1 MLDQA
6 GPGPPCAGP
15 LGPAYVRAW
24 RRYLPQGS
32 AWAGL
37 PAGEEARG
45 KGGRGAPQ
53 VRRGLQRRG
62 GRDVTAV
69 SSMYL
74 FKALNSLG

>member
-45 KGGRGAPQ
+45 KGGRGVPGQGGPVASWGQ
-53 VRRGLQRRG
+53 GCDSNLQH
-62 GRDVTAV
+62 V
-69 SSMYL
+69 
-74 FKALNSLG
+74 FI